1 MTKKMEKLEKLEKKN
16 CSLNQHYWESTGV
29 YQQEWDK
36 LYNDLVPASGD
47 APTIQGEL
55 IRCISRLYYDYCN
68 NGNCNALDITMEDC
82 NECNGSGY
90 EEDSDGETQDCQ
102 WCGGDCNVEGDAY
115 ITDYYKE
122 MIDFLKEYLIE
133 KELVS
138 QLENWMV
145 NDYSPRYSFSDEQ
158 MNLYDKVTDAVVYQ
172 CLTTENK
179 PNPKFK
185 K

>member
-1 MTKKMEKLEKLEKKN
+1 MTKKMEKQN
-16 CSLNQHYWESTGV
+16 CTLKQHYWGNTGV
-29 YQQEWDK
+29 YQQQWDG
-36 LYNDLVPASGD
+36 LYEFLVPASGD

-68 NGNCNALDITMEDC
+68 NGNCNAIDVTMEDC
-82 NECNGSGY
+82 DECDGWGY

-102 WCGGDCNVEGDAY
+102 WCNGDCKVEGDAY
-115 ITDYYKE
+115 ITAYYQE

-138 QLENWMV
+138 ELEKWMI
-145 NDYSPRYSFSDEQ
+145 NDYVNHYSFSDEQ
-158 MNLYDKVTDAVVYQ
+158 MNIYDKVSDAVVYQ
-172 CLTTENK
+172 CFTTENK

-185 K
+185 KIAI

>member
-1 MTKKMEKLEKLEKKN
+1 MTKKMEKMEKLEKKN
-16 CSLNQHYWESTGV
+16 CSLNQHYWESTGL
-29 YQQEWDK
+29 YQQSWDK

-55 IRCISRLYYDYCN
+55 IRGISRLYYDYCN
-68 NGNCNALDITMEDC
+68 NGNCNTLDITMEDC